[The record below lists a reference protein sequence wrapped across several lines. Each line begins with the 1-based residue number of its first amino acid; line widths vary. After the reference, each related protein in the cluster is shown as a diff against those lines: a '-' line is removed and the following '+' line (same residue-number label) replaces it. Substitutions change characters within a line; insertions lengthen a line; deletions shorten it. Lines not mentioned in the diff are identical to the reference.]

1 VPFGFCDQE
10 ITMGATAEVDPR
22 AFRQALGQFATGVA
36 VITAEG
42 ADGQSIG
49 LTMSS
54 FNSVSVDPP
63 LILFS
68 IDRKAF
74 SLNAMTEAKG
84 YAVNILGRDQEHLS
98 NKFAKALGDKW
109 VAVEHTLGHEAAPL
123 IAGALAHF
131 ECVPY
136 AHYDGGDHVIF
147 VGRVV
152 KFTAYPANEPLV
164 FFRGAYRSLADTE
177 RSPEWPLPMHY

>member
-1 VPFGFCDQE
+1 
-10 ITMGATAEVDPR
+10 MNATGNLDTQ
-22 AFRQALGQFATGVA
+22 AFRRALGQFATGVA
-36 VITAEG
+36 VITAQG
-42 ADGQSIG
+42 ADGRALG
-49 LTMSS
+49 MTMSS
-54 FNSVSVDPP
+54 FNSVSLDPP

-68 IDRKAF
+68 IDRKAG
-74 SLNAMTEAKG
+74 SLPAMTKARG

-98 NKFAKALGDKW
+98 NRFSRALDDRW
-109 VAVEHTLGHEAAPL
+109 AAVEHTLGIEAAPL

-152 KFTAYPANEPLV
+152 QVTAHPGSEPLI
-164 FFRGAYRSLADTE
+164 FYRGAYRGLEEAE
-177 RSPEWPLPMHY
+177 RSPERALPLHS

>member
-1 VPFGFCDQE
+1 MAPSE
-10 ITMGATAEVDPR
+10 IDPR
-22 AFRQALGQFATGVA
+22 AFRHALGQFATGVA

-42 ADGQSIG
+42 ADGSAIG
-49 LTMSS
+49 MTMSS
-54 FNSVSVDPP
+54 FNSVSMDPP
-63 LILFS
+63 LVLFS

-74 SLNAMTEAKG
+74 SLKAMTGAGG

-98 NKFAKALGDKW
+98 NRFARALDDKW
-109 VAVEHTLGHEAAPL
+109 AAVEHTLGHMAAPL

-136 AHYDGGDHVIF
+136 AQYDGGDHVIF

-152 KFTAYPANEPLV
+152 RFSAYPAKQPLI
-164 FFRGAYRSLADTE
+164 FFRGAYRSLQDTE

>member
-1 VPFGFCDQE
+1 
-10 ITMGATAEVDPR
+10 MDPTGDLDAR
-22 AFRQALGQFATGVA
+22 AFRRALGQFATGVA
-36 VITAEG
+36 VITAQG
-42 ADGQSIG
+42 ADGHALG
-49 LTMSS
+49 MTMSS

-74 SLNAMTEAKG
+74 SLQAMTEARG

-98 NKFAKALGDKW
+98 NKFARSLCDKW
-109 VAVEHTLGHEAAPL
+109 SAVEHTLGIEAAPL

-136 AHYDGGDHVIF
+136 AHHDGGDHVIF

-152 KFTAYPANEPLV
+152 KFTAHPGSEPLI
-164 FFRGAYRSLADTE
+164 FYRGAYRGLANTE
-177 RSPEWPLPMHY
+177 RSPERPLPMHS

>member
-1 VPFGFCDQE
+1 MV
-10 ITMGATAEVDPR
+10 AAKDPDAL
-22 AFRQALGQFATGVA
+22 AFRRALGQFATGVA
-36 VITAEG
+36 VITAQG
-42 ADGQSIG
+42 ADGRAIG

-63 LILFS
+63 LVLFS
-68 IDRKAF
+68 IDRKSF
-74 SLNAMTEAKG
+74 SLGAMTDAGG

-98 NKFAKALGDKW
+98 NQFARSLADKW
-109 VAVEHTLGHEAAPL
+109 AAVEHTIGHMAAPL
-123 IAGALAHF
+123 LAGAIAHF

-136 AHYDGGDHVIF
+136 AQYDGGDHVIF

-152 KFTAYPANEPLV
+152 RFSAYPENEPLI
-164 FFRGAYRSLADTE
+164 FFRGAYRSLAGAE

>member
-1 VPFGFCDQE
+1 
-10 ITMGATAEVDPR
+10 MGAASDLDAR
-22 AFRQALGQFATGVA
+22 AFRRALGQFATGVA
-36 VITAEG
+36 VITAQA
-42 ADGQSIG
+42 ADASAIG

-74 SLNAMTEAKG
+74 SLAAMTKAEG

-98 NKFAKALGDKW
+98 DKFARALGDKW
-109 VAVEHTLGHEAAPL
+109 EAVEHTLGHTAPL
-123 IAGALAHF
+123 IAGAIAHF

-136 AHYDGGDHVIF
+136 AQYDGGDHVIF

-152 KFTAYPANEPLV
+152 RFSAYPAKEPLI
-164 FFRGAYRSLADTE
+164 FFRGAYRSLAEPE

>member
-1 VPFGFCDQE
+1 
-10 ITMGATAEVDPR
+10 MGANADLDTR

-36 VITAEG
+36 VITAQG
-42 ADGQSIG
+42 GDGHALG
-49 LTMSS
+49 MTMSS

-74 SLNAMTEAKG
+74 SLPAMLDARG

-98 NKFAKALGDKW
+98 NKFARALGDKW
-109 VAVEHTLGHEAAPL
+109 SAVEHTLGHEAAPL

-152 KFTAYPANEPLV
+152 KFTAYPHHEPLI
-164 FFRGAYRSLADTE
+164 FFRGAYRSLAGAE